1 MLRLTVR
8 LPDDLADQIKR
19 AAAREGTTFTDYI
32 REAAIARLAH
42 GLTAAEIADL
52 RERVERLERAVLD
65 RQ

>member
-1 MLRLTVR
+1 MYQLTVR
-8 LPDDLADQIKR
+8 FPDDLADQIRK
-19 AAAREGTTFTDYI
+19 AAQREGTTFTDYI

-65 RQ
+65 KQ